1 MAQGATKRSHRKKHQ
16 AELDLLPVM
25 NLFCVIIP
33 FLLLS
38 ASFLE
43 ITTITMSQ
51 TQGINPNATG
61 ASTNLAKSEEER
73 IQAKVIMTD
82 EELFVGTAYG
92 LTSVGRAFQVQNNGE
107 TVTTFDFATLQ
118 EKAGEM
124 RDTLMSHYDIEFR
137 EIVVLTT
144 ETMRYENVIRAIDA
158 VGRVGFTEP
167 GLQVAPSASVAGE
180 AERERGRE

>member
-1 MAQGATKRSHRKKHQ
+1 MAQGATKRSHRKKHR

-51 TQGINPNATG
+51 TQGINPNAGGTV
-61 ASTNLAKSEEER
+61 TNLAKSEEER
-73 IQAKVIMTD
+73 VQAKVVMTD
-82 EELFVGTAYG
+82 QELFVGTAFG
-92 LTSVGRAFQVQNNGE
+92 LTSVGRSFQVRNNGE
-107 TVTTFDFATLQ
+107 TYITFDFDELEQ
-118 EKAGEM
+118 MAGEM
-124 RDTLMSHYDIEFR
+124 RDTLMNHYDIEFR
-137 EIVVLTT
+137 KIVVLTT

-158 VGRVGFTEP
+158 VGKVGFTEP
-167 GLQVAPSASVAGE
+167 GLQVAPSASVEGE
-180 AERERGRE
+180 AERGLQ

>member
-51 TQGINPNATG
+51 TQGINPNAVG
-61 ASTNLAKSEEER
+61 AATNLAKSEEER

-82 EELFVGTAYG
+82 EELFVGTAFG
-92 LTSVGRAFQVQNNGE
+92 LTSVGRAFQVQENGE
-107 TVTTFDFATLQ
+107 AYVSFDFDELQ
-118 EKAGEM
+118 ERAAEM
-124 RDTLMSHYDIEFR
+124 RDTLMAHYDIDFR
-137 EIVVLTT
+137 KIVILTT
-144 ETMRYENVIRAIDA
+144 QTMRYENVISAIDA

-167 GLQVAPSASVAGE
+167 GLQVAPSASVEGE
-180 AERERGRE
+180 AERGRR

>member
-1 MAQGATKRSHRKKHQ
+1 MAQGATKRSHRKKHH

-61 ASTNLAKSEEER
+61 AATNLAKSEEER

-82 EELFVGTAYG
+82 QELFVGTAFG
-92 LTSVGRAFQVQNNGE
+92 MTSVGRAYEVEDNGE
-107 TVTTFDFATLQ
+107 TITTFDFDAL
-118 EKAGEM
+118 EERAGEM
-124 RDTLMSHYDIEFR
+124 RDTLMNHYDIEFR
-137 EIVVLTT
+137 KIVVLTT
-144 ETMRYENVIRAIDA
+144 ERMRYENVIMAIDA
-158 VGRVGFTEP
+158 VARVGFTEP
-167 GLQVAPSASVAGE
+167 GLQVAPSAAVESQTGQGGE
-180 AERERGRE
+180 

>member
-51 TQGINPNATG
+51 TQGINPTATG
-61 ASTNLAKSEEER
+61 AATNLAKSEEER
-73 IQAKVIMTD
+73 LQAKVIMTN
-82 EELFVGTAYG
+82 EEMFVGTVHG
-92 LTSVGRAFQVQNNGE
+92 VVSVGPALRVQRGE
-107 TVTTFDFATLQ
+107 ETITTFDFEGLQ
-118 EKAGEM
+118 EQAGEM
-124 RDTLMSHYDIEFR
+124 RETLEENYEGIQFR
-137 EIVVLTT
+137 KIIILTT
-144 ETMRYENVIRAIDA
+144 EEMRYENIINAIDA
-158 VGRVGFTEP
+158 VGAVGFVEP
-167 GLQVAPSASVAGE
+167 GLQVAPSAQVE
-180 AERERGRE
+180 TQAERAQQ